1 MGLEMTPLTSTL
13 IEEIRQTPEDVQGEV
28 LDFVLFLKARRNAG
42 QGREDLLPL
51 AQGSWAVDWDNE
63 AEDAAW
69 RDL

>member
-1 MGLEMTPLTSTL
+1 MTQLTSSL

-28 LDFVLFLKARRNAG
+28 LDFVLFLKARRNAE

>member
-1 MGLEMTPLTSTL
+1 MTQLTSTL

-28 LDFVLFLKARRNAG
+28 LDFVLFLKARRNAE

-63 AEDAAW
+63 AEDEAW
-69 RDL
+69 ATL